1 MTCRAVRQS
10 WIYACERVKIRTD
23 FARHLL
29 TLHVPGRSLAKTLLR
44 QHLEC
49 LVRFFRV
56 LAHEQADFL
65 GFPEGDRQVL
75 LRRNSRLFVQ
85 YFLGRFFFAGSGVK
99 QHQWLLLCQVK

>member
-1 MTCRAVRQS
+1 MLAIWQTFGCFFRYFLGGLNFTRNFSAILGLSSRYFEN
-10 WIYACERVKIRTD
+10 I
-23 FARHLL
+23 HLV
-29 TLHVPGRSLAKTLLR
+29 T
-44 QHLEC
+44 QC
-49 LVRFFRV
+49 LVHFFRV